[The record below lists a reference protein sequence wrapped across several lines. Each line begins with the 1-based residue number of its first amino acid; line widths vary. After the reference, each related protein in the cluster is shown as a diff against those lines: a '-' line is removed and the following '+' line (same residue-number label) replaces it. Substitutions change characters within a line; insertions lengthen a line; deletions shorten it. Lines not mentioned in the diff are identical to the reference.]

1 MDVLCFDVIR
11 EMVKF
16 YFFGGLFEMGEMEL
30 SFSEFVLMR
39 IDKLGD
45 CCIVCCGFRVRLL
58 VEFFEG
64 FVMEKLRFTVFGYG
78 ESDGED
84 KRNESW
90 VFCLLM

>member
-1 MDVLCFDVIR
+1 
-11 EMVKF
+11 
-16 YFFGGLFEMGEMEL
+16 MEL
-30 SFSEFVLMR
+30 SLSEFVLMR